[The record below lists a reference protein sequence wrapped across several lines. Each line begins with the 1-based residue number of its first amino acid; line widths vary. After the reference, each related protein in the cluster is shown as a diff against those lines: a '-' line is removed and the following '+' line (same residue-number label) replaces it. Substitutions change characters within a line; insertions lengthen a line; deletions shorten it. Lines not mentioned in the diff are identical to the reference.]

1 MWLWIDFKHCTYS
14 VSSLETTI
22 FCQTRQIF
30 RSTFLSSYLNLYFPT
45 LIGGNSG
52 CVLPPIRV
60 SKYGVNQELRKVD
73 LKITLTKEIISRKIV
88 VSRLETLYWQD
99 FAWFHMKLLKLWEL
113 GMTWIFQFR
122 TELKSDSVKWET
134 LLSSVNLHWTITSE
148 KLTTD
153 WDKTK
158 IKKTYNWGR

>member
-1 MWLWIDFKHCTYS
+1 MISRDF
-14 VSSLETTI
+14 SSYVQC
-22 FCQTRQIF
+22 FNF
-30 RSTFLSSYLNLYFPT
+30 RDDNFLSTPHWFCILPLLWGAIEDVYL
-45 LIGGNSG
+45 
-52 CVLPPIRV
+52 LPPIRV